1 MLYQVGCLVGQA
13 VEAVRQIELIQ
24 AHLKCIQTMASSFKV
39 RPKVYFEE
47 WDSPQISA
55 IRLVSELLGLAGG
68 DDVFPELAQQSLGK
82 DRIIADGAQVLARD
96 PRTRQV
102 RYVPE
107 CEGEFWSLGPH
118 DKSRRRIICWRVPRD
133 NVHYDPD
140 HPQILKIPFLAFAD
154 EEIADR
160 DDVLLP
166 IVHEIMMD
174 AAKKQGVLK

>member
-1 MLYQVGCLVGQA
+1 MSNLQMIDEDAQFFATHPDRYA
-13 VEAVRQIELIQ
+13 RIR
-24 AHLKCIQTMASSFKV
+24 M
-39 RPKVYFEE
+39 PK
-47 WDSPQISA
+47 
-55 IRLVSELLGLAGG
+55 
-68 DDVFPELAQQSLGK
+68 
-82 DRIIADGAQVLARD
+82 QVLARD